1 MQRIHTKVVIGVVV
15 IIIINAMRSISMH
28 FLADIES
35 DSVMKLVVDIIIQF
49 AVVSILFKRMADK
62 SISGTF
68 KILSKQNI
76 NPFLINS
83 LFILILIENLKQ

>member
-1 MQRIHTKVVIGVVV
+1 MQRIHTKVVIGMVV

-28 FLADIES
+28 FFTDRET

-49 AVVSILFKRMADK
+49 AVVSILFMRMADK

-83 LFILILIENLKQ
+83 LFEQIIENLKQ